1 MALAGCLGST
11 EPFLKLKSR
20 QFRFYSLEPTWIL
33 SPSDAQLGEEITYVL
48 GIKQEGEGG
57 WTIDATVLQPN
68 FSPSLTLSGQEI
80 DNGYQPGSRQLKQES
95 TSSQSPLK
103 TMAKQNW
110 YQFEAV
116 GDDAQ
121 HEST

>member
-1 MALAGCLGST
+1 MPRFDRTLPEIE
-11 EPFLKLKSR
+11 EPTVLT
-20 QFRFYSLEPTWIL
+20 YSLEPTWIL

-68 FSPSLTLSGQEI
+68 FSPSLTLSGQKLTMDI
-80 DNGYQPGSRQLKQES
+80 NSSSRQLKQES

-110 YQFEAV
+110 Y
-116 GDDAQ
+116 
-121 HEST
+121 HL